1 MIARL
6 PRWVWPATWVL
17 AFMAGIINV
26 VGFLGFEHQ
35 GITHLTGTT
44 SMLGAAIAD
53 ANMSGVLHFALLI
66 VAFVLGCAISGFV
79 IQDSKFQLGRRYGV
93 ALLFTSS
100 LLFLSV
106 PLLSRG
112 SAWGM
117 YSAACAAGIQNAMV
131 SAFSG
136 AVVRTTHVSGM
147 LTDLGISLGH
157 VLRRLPLDT
166 PRLRLSLTVITGFL
180 CGGIAGAL
188 LFRAVRYEALLV
200 PASLSALAAVS
211 YVVFRLRHPR
221 QH

>member
-1 MIARL
+1 MITRL
-6 PRWVWPATWVL
+6 PQWVWPATWVL

-53 ANMSGVLHFALLI
+53 TRGSGILHFSLLI
-66 VAFVLGCAISGFV
+66 AAFVLGCAISGFV

-93 ALLFTSS
+93 ALLFVSA

-117 YSAACAAGIQNAMV
+117 YAAACACGVQNAMV

-147 LTDLGISLGH
+147 FTDLGISIGH
-157 VLRRLPLDT
+157 FFRRLPLDK

-180 CGGIAGAL
+180 CGGVAGARVY
-188 LFRAVRYEALLV
+188 RALGYEALLV
-200 PASLSALAAVS
+200 PAVFSALAALS
-211 YVVFRLRHPR
+211 YAVFRARHPR
-221 QH
+221 